1 MLRTALVLSVL
12 TSACIADPHPQLEPG
27 KDPYAKL
34 RREMVAVQLAGR
46 DITDN
51 AVLQVMLRVPRHLF
65 VGAKWREFAY
75 ADHPLP
81 IGEEQTISQPYIVAY
96 MTQVLM
102 LGGGE
107 KVLEVGT
114 GSGYQAAVLGEIVD
128 EVYTIEIAAVLAQR
142 SKALLAELGYEN
154 IHVREGDGYRGWPE
168 AAPFDA
174 VMVTAAPD
182 HIPAPLIEQ
191 LKVGGRLVLPVG
203 DAYQELLR
211 LIKTES
217 GVRIDTLLPV
227 RFVPMTGEA
236 LEGN

>member
-12 TSACIADPHPQLEPG
+12 TSACIADPNPQLEPG

-46 DITDN
+46 DIKDN

-128 EVYTIEIAAVLAQR
+128 EVYTIEILEPLAKQAAHRLQ
-142 SKALLAELGYEN
+142 EMGYTN
-154 IHVREGDGYRGWPE
+154 VTVRFGDGYRGWPE
-168 AAPFDA
+168 KAPFDA
-174 VMVTAAPD
+174 VIVTAAPD
-182 HIPAPLIEQ
+182 EVPQPLVDQ
-191 LKVGGRLVLPVG
+191 LRVGGRMTIPVG
-203 DAYQELLR
+203 RFEQDLL
-211 LIKTES
+211 
-217 GVRIDTLLPV
+217 LLVKEPEGIREERVIPV

-236 LEGN
+236 ERR